1 MARPQREPLRPLTPH
16 EAATLQRLVKATS
29 ERHDRRQRASA
40 LLAVAA
46 GAPFGDAARQAGYR
60 EADSVSKLVARCN
73 HGGLG
78 ALDIARGRG
87 HPPTYGPAERAR
99 ILAMLQR
106 PPQRRAEGTATW
118 SLVLLE
124 RALRQE
130 GAGLEQL
137 SATTIR
143 DVLHAAGYT
152 FQGTR
157 SWCPTGTA
165 RRKRQSG
172 VVSVV
177 DPEAEQQRGRLSTR
191 TQERRRRG

>member
-1 MARPQREPLRPLTPH
+1 MRGRDRRCLRPRSGGPPMVRPQREPLRPLTPH

-60 EADSVSKLVARCN
+60 EADSVSQLVARFN
-73 HGGLG
+73 QHGLA

-106 PPQRRAEGTATW
+106 PPQRRADGTATW

-130 GAGLEQL
+130 AAGLGQL
-137 SATTIR
+137 SAATHR
-143 DVLHAAGYT
+143 DVLPAGGHT
-152 FQGTR
+152 FPSPPSRGPTR
-157 SWCPTGTA
+157 PGPPQ
-165 RRKRQSG
+165 RPSG
-172 VVSVV
+172 GV
-177 DPEAEQQRGRLSTR
+177 PA
-191 TQERRRRG
+191 

>member
-1 MARPQREPLRPLTPH
+1 MRGRDRRCLRPRSGGPPMVRPQREPLRPLTPH

-60 EADSVSKLVARCN
+60 EADSVGKLVARFN
-73 HGGLG
+73 QPGLA
-78 ALDIARGRG
+78 ALDIACGRG

-106 PPQRRAEGTATW
+106 PPQRRADGTATW

-130 GAGLEQL
+130 AAGLGQM
-137 SATTIR
+137 SATTNR
-143 DVLHAAGYT
+143 HVVRWAGAT
-152 FQGTR
+152 FQRTR
-157 SWCPTGTA
+157 SRWSTGTA
-165 RRKRQSG
+165 PRQ
-172 VVSVV
+172 
-177 DPEAEQQRGRLSTR
+177 
-191 TQERRRRG
+191 RRRAGPPVGDPPA

>member
-1 MARPQREPLRPLTPH
+1 MRGRDRRCLCPRSGGPPMVRPQREPLRPLPPH
-16 EAATLQRLVKATS
+16 EAATLQHLVKATS

-60 EADSVSKLVARCN
+60 EADSVSQLVARFN
-73 HGGLG
+73 QHGLA

-106 PPQRRAEGTATW
+106 PPQRRAGGTATW
-118 SLVLLE
+118 SLGLLG

-130 GAGLEQL
+130 GAGFG
-137 SATTIR
+137 AAR
-143 DVLHAAGYT
+143 RNPHPPPRPAAGVT
-152 FQGTR
+152 PPSDPPPVPNGTGPAAPR
-157 SWCPTGTA
+157 
-165 RRKRQSG
+165 
-172 VVSVV
+172 
-177 DPEAEQQRGRLSTR
+177 
-191 TQERRRRG
+191 

>member
-1 MARPQREPLRPLTPH
+1 MARPQHDPLRTLTPQ
-16 EAATLQRLVKATS
+16 EAAMLQRLVKATS

-46 GAPFGDAARQAGYR
+46 GAPFRDAARQAGYR
-60 EADSVSKLVARCN
+60 EADSVSQVVARFN
-73 HGGLG
+73 QHGLA

-106 PPQRRAEGTATW
+106 PPQRRADGTATW
-118 SLVLLE
+118 SLVTLE

-143 DVLHAAGYT
+143 AVLHAAGYT
-152 FQGTR
+152 FQGIR

-165 RRKRQSG
+165 RRTRRSG
-172 VVSVV
+172 VVTVV
-177 DPEAEQQRGRLSTR
+177 DPEAEAKKG
-191 TQERRRRG
+191 

>member
-1 MARPQREPLRPLTPH
+1 MRGRDRRCLRPRSGGPPMVRPQRAPGGPRSPQ

-60 EADSVSKLVARCN
+60 EADSVSQLVARFN

-106 PPQRRAEGTATW
+106 PPQRRADGTATW

-124 RALRQE
+124 RALGQE
-130 GAGLEQL
+130 AAGVEAPG
-137 SATTIR
+137 ATT
-143 DVLHAAGYT
+143 
-152 FQGTR
+152 
-157 SWCPTGTA
+157 S
-165 RRKRQSG
+165 
-172 VVSVV
+172 
-177 DPEAEQQRGRLSTR
+177 RG
-191 TQERRRRG
+191 G